1 MRRAPSLKLR
11 LYAALTAT
19 GALVGLTLGHPEPV
33 ALGAPFAAYAVAGLA
48 LARRPEVQVD
58 TVVERTRMLE
68 GEDIEVRVAATAD
81 ADLELAL
88 ELRPGPGLQSADSQ
102 RTLWLNAAEPTEVTF
117 SLRTRRWGAYR
128 LGSIAVRARDRF
140 GLIDYEF
147 QSVALGAVRVFPA
160 VELLRAL
167 IEPLELQATSGS
179 RVSRERGEGTEF
191 AEVRPFVSGDRL
203 RRVNW
208 RVTARRGIPY
218 VSDRHPERNA
228 DVILFLDTF
237 AEVGDTLTLAV
248 RAAASLAAAYLACK
262 DRVGVV
268 GFGGVLSGLG
278 PRLGQLQLYRIIDAL
293 LGSEVVFSYAH
304 KDIGFVPRG
313 MLPPKA
319 LVVGITPLIDER
331 YINALLDL
339 RARGFDVA
347 VIDVSPVPFV
357 KSDEDLAR
365 RVWLLR
371 REALRTRLLALG
383 APVAEWRAGEP
394 FQVPLA
400 GAAALRRRYRQP
412 VAG

>member
-11 LYAALTAT
+11 VYAALTAT
-19 GALVGLTLGHPEPV
+19 GALVGLALGHPEPV
-33 ALGAPFAAYAVAGLA
+33 ALGAPFAAYAVLGLA
-48 LARRPEVQVD
+48 LARRPEVQAGA
-58 TVVERTRMLE
+58 VVERSRVLE
-68 GEDIEVRVAATAD
+68 GEDIEVRVDVTANV
-81 ADLELAL
+81 DLELAL
-88 ELRPGPGLQSADSQ
+88 ELRSASGLQPVARKQSLGLKAGE
-102 RTLWLNAAEPTEVTF
+102 RTDITF
-117 SLRTRRWGAYR
+117 SLRPRRWGAYR
-128 LGSIAVRARDRF
+128 IGSIAVRARDRF

-147 QSVALGAVRVFPA
+147 QPVALGAVRVFPA
-160 VELLRAL
+160 VEPLRAL

-208 RVTARRGIPY
+208 RVTARRGAPY

-237 AEVGDTLTLAV
+237 VEVGDTLTLGV
-248 RAAASLAAAYLACK
+248 RAAASLAAAYLARK

-268 GFGGVLSGLG
+268 GFGGVLNGLG

-331 YINALLDL
+331 YIRALLDL
-339 RARGFDVA
+339 RGRGFDVA

-357 KSDEDLAR
+357 KPHDELAH
-365 RVWLLR
+365 RVWLLH

-383 APVAEWRAGEP
+383 APVAEWRGEP

-400 GAAALRRRYRQP
+400 SAAALRRRYRQP
-412 VAG
+412 IAA